1 MAVEEIKEMA
11 TPIFTEEQLSAM
23 GESVKGG
30 AFYETLKQNSK
41 QIKEAKASALAEDLE
56 FCSKNEIV
64 GLKNQL
70 RLLYNQRSEML
81 DIFLPNST
89 TSLKVGEGFNGTK
102 FITEY
107 NTIGLNIRNVSIK
120 LQVALDSYK
129 YLIGKDFVG

>member
-1 MAVEEIKEMA
+1 M
-11 TPIFTEEQLSAM
+11 
-23 GESVKGG
+23 G

-64 GLKNQL
+64 NLKNQL

-81 DIFLPNST
+81 DTFLPSST
-89 TSLKVGEGFNGTK
+89 TSLKVGEGFNGTD
-102 FITEY
+102 FIKKY
-107 NTIGLNIRNVSIK
+107 NSIGINIRNISIQ

-129 YLIGKDFVG
+129 YLIGKDFIG